1 MVQLLRISRDV
12 ISEIVEHC
20 ITGYPHEVCGL
31 LISDGEIIVSGEPV
45 ANVTSSDPRRTY
57 TINPFDLI
65 RVDDNAAEAGLEVIG
80 NYHSH
85 PNHPPD
91 PSETDRDSAVSN
103 WIYAVI
109 SVTMDNTDIKF
120 WKLID
125 GVFKEV
131 EVEILGDP

>member
-20 ITGYPHEVCGL
+20 INGYPLEVCGL
-31 LISDGEIIVSGEPV
+31 LISDGEGIMSVEPV
-45 ANVTSSDPRRTY
+45 ANVTSSDPKRTY
-57 TINPFDLI
+57 TIDPFDLI

-85 PNHPPD
+85 PNHPPE
-91 PSETDRDSAVSN
+91 PSETDRASAVSN

-109 SVTMDNTDIKF
+109 SVTMDNANIRF

-131 EVEILGDP
+131 EVEILGDS